1 MHGGVTVK
9 DIVAYVES
17 AKKKATE
24 NYKKYMIKTVLF
36 FDEVNTSDA
45 IGLVKEVMIDR
56 TVLGKPVTTENCA
69 LEIIAACNP
78 YRR

>member
-1 MHGGVTVK
+1 MTVK
-9 DIVAYVES
+9 DIVRHVERTKS
-17 AKKKATE
+17 IAKH
-24 NYKKYMIKTVLF
+24 NYETYGISTILF

-45 IGLVKEVMIDR
+45 IGLIKEIMIDR
-56 TVLGKPVTTENCA
+56 SVRGKPLSKEKCG